1 MKKIKELLNKKSV
14 YYVCLFILVF
24 ALHLFMKPGEA
35 DDSWFINNY
44 TGNPL
49 SFAYMRYMQWS
60 SRFLIEMVLVT
71 IASSP
76 LIVWKVLDTL
86 MIVLLFYSGNK
97 LLNVKDRKI
106 LIFEI
111 LLIMILPW
119 KLFGETGWIATTLN
133 YTWPI
138 TLGFYG
144 FSILLEEKT
153 NFLKQIISF
162 LCIIFACNQEQMCC
176 VMLAFIII
184 CFCIRTFQK
193 KNNKVFLIP
202 FIICILMGVLHI
214 ICPGNS
220 MRQISEMQTW
230 YPAYQN
236 FDVLDKI
243 SIGIISTVTA
253 ILFDF
258 RIIYIAFIGMLI
270 LYTNYLPLNKKLSYV
285 VQFILACFIFI
296 NIYPFDSTQLMF
308 YSKAQESI
316 VITFMNFV
324 LPVLLFSLLISIVI
338 YLILKTKNKYNYM
351 FVLLFLSG
359 ICSRLILGFSPTV
372 YASGKRTVIYF
383 YIICYLLTVFIMKT
397 ICIIKENDF
406 EKKI

>member
-60 SRFLIEMVLVT
+60 SRFLIEMVLVV
-71 IASSP
+71 IVSLP
-76 LIVWKVLDTL
+76 LILWKVLDTL

-119 KLFGETGWIATTLN
+119 KVFGETGWIATTLN

-153 NFLKQIISF
+153 NFLKQVISF
-162 LCIIFACNQEQMCC
+162 ICIIFACNQEQMCC

-214 ICPGNS
+214 VCPGNS

-236 FDVLDKI
+236 FDILDKTL
-243 SIGIISTVTA
+243 IGIISTVTA

-270 LYTNYLPLNKKLSYV
+270 LYTKYLPLNKKLSYII
-285 VQFILACFIFI
+285 QFILACFIFI
-296 NIYPFDSTQLMF
+296 NIYPFDSTQMMF

>member
-1 MKKIKELLNKKSV
+1 MEKIKELMNKKYV
-14 YYVCLFILVF
+14 YYVCLFIFVF
-24 ALHLFMKPGEA
+24 ALHLFMRPGEA
-35 DDSWFINNY
+35 DDLWFINNY

-60 SRFLIEMVLVT
+60 SRFLIEMVLVF
-71 IASSP
+71 IASLP

-97 LLNVKDRKI
+97 LLNIKNRKI

-111 LLIMILPW
+111 FLIMILPW
-119 KLFGETGWIATTLN
+119 KVFGETGWIATTLN

-162 LCIIFACNQEQMCC
+162 FCIIFACNQEQMCC

-270 LYTNYLPLNKKLSYV
+270 LYIKYLPLNKKLSYII
-285 VQFILACFIFI
+285 QFILVCFIFI

-316 VITFMNFV
+316 VITFMNSV

-383 YIICYLLTVFIMKT
+383 YIVCYLLTIFIMKT

>member
-1 MKKIKELLNKKSV
+1 MEKIKELMNKKYV
-14 YYVCLFILVF
+14 YYVCLFIFVF
-24 ALHLFMKPGEA
+24 ALHLFMRPGEA
-35 DDSWFINNY
+35 DDLWFINNY

-60 SRFLIEMVLVT
+60 SRFLIEMVLVF
-71 IASSP
+71 IASLP

-97 LLNVKDRKI
+97 LLNIKNRKI

-111 LLIMILPW
+111 FLIMILPW
-119 KLFGETGWIATTLN
+119 KVFGETGWIATTLN

-162 LCIIFACNQEQMCC
+162 FCIIFACNQEQMCC

-270 LYTNYLPLNKKLSYV
+270 LYIKYLPLNKKLSYII
-285 VQFILACFIFI
+285 QFILACFIFI

-383 YIICYLLTVFIMKT
+383 YIVCYLLTIFIMKT

>member
-1 MKKIKELLNKKSV
+1 MEKIKELMNKKYV
-14 YYVCLFILVF
+14 YYVCLFIFVF
-24 ALHLFMKPGEA
+24 ALHLFMRPGEA
-35 DDSWFINNY
+35 DDLWFINNY

-60 SRFLIEMVLVT
+60 SRFLIEMVLVF
-71 IASSP
+71 IASLP

-111 LLIMILPW
+111 FLIMILPW
-119 KLFGETGWIATTLN
+119 KVFGETGWIATTLN

-162 LCIIFACNQEQMCC
+162 FCIIFACNQEQMCC

-270 LYTNYLPLNKKLSYV
+270 LYIKYLPLNKKLSYII
-285 VQFILACFIFI
+285 QFILVCFIFI

-383 YIICYLLTVFIMKT
+383 YIVCYLLTIFIMKT

>member
-14 YYVCLFILVF
+14 YYVYLFILVF
-24 ALHLFMKPGEA
+24 ALHLFMKPGKA

-60 SRFLIEMVLVT
+60 SRFLIEMVLVV
-71 IASSP
+71 IVSLP
-76 LIVWKVLDTL
+76 LILWKVLDTL

-111 LLIMILPW
+111 FLIMILPW
-119 KLFGETGWIATTLN
+119 KVFGETGWIATTLN

-162 LCIIFACNQEQMCC
+162 ICIIFACNQEQMCC

-270 LYTNYLPLNKKLSYV
+270 LYIKYLPLNKKLSYII
-285 VQFILACFIFI
+285 QFILVCFIFI

-383 YIICYLLTVFIMKT
+383 YIVCYLLTIFIMKT

>member
-1 MKKIKELLNKKSV
+1 MKRIKELLNKKSV

-60 SRFLIEMVLVT
+60 SRFLIEMVLVV
-71 IASSP
+71 IVSLP
-76 LIVWKVLDTL
+76 LILWKVLDTL

-119 KLFGETGWIATTLN
+119 KVFGETGWIATTLN

-176 VMLAFIII
+176 VMIAFIII

-230 YPAYQN
+230 YPAFQN

-270 LYTNYLPLNKKLSYV
+270 LYTKYLPLNKKLSYII
-285 VQFILACFIFI
+285 QFILACFIFI

-383 YIICYLLTVFIMKT
+383 YIVCYLLTIFIMKT

-406 EKKI
+406 EEKI

>member
-119 KLFGETGWIATTLN
+119 KVFGETGWIATTLN

-176 VMLAFIII
+176 VMIAFIII

-230 YPAYQN
+230 YPAFQN

-270 LYTNYLPLNKKLSYV
+270 LYTKYLPLNKKLSYII
-285 VQFILACFIFI
+285 QFILACFIFI

-383 YIICYLLTVFIMKT
+383 YIVCYLLTVFIMKT

>member
-1 MKKIKELLNKKSV
+1 MKRIKELLNKKSV

-60 SRFLIEMVLVT
+60 SRFLIEMVLVV
-71 IASSP
+71 IVSLP
-76 LIVWKVLDTL
+76 LILWKVLDTL

-119 KLFGETGWIATTLN
+119 KVFGETGWIATTLN

-176 VMLAFIII
+176 VMIAFIII

-230 YPAYQN
+230 YPAFQN

-243 SIGIISTVTA
+243 SIGIISTVTV

-270 LYTNYLPLNKKLSYV
+270 LYIKYLPLNKKLSYII
-285 VQFILACFIFI
+285 QFILVCFIFI

-316 VITFMNFV
+316 VIAFMNFV

-383 YIICYLLTVFIMKT
+383 YIVCYLLTIFIMKT

>member
-1 MKKIKELLNKKSV
+1 MEKIKELMNKKYV
-14 YYVCLFILVF
+14 YYVCLFIFVF
-24 ALHLFMKPGEA
+24 ALHLFMRPGEA
-35 DDSWFINNY
+35 DDLWFINNY

-60 SRFLIEMVLVT
+60 SRFLIEMVLVF
-71 IASSP
+71 IASLP

-97 LLNVKDRKI
+97 LLNIKNRKI

-111 LLIMILPW
+111 FLIMILPW
-119 KLFGETGWIATTLN
+119 KVFGETGWIATTLN

-162 LCIIFACNQEQMCC
+162 FCIIFACNQEQMCC

-270 LYTNYLPLNKKLSYV
+270 LYIKYLPLNKKLSYII
-285 VQFILACFIFI
+285 QFILGCFIFI

-383 YIICYLLTVFIMKT
+383 YIVCYLLTIFIMKT

>member
-24 ALHLFMKPGEA
+24 ALHLFMKPGKA
-35 DDSWFINNY
+35 VDSWFINNY

-60 SRFLIEMVLVT
+60 SRFLIEMVLVV
-71 IASSP
+71 IVSLP
-76 LIVWKVLDTL
+76 LILWKVLDTL

-111 LLIMILPW
+111 FLIMILPW
-119 KLFGETGWIATTLN
+119 KVFGETGWIATTLN

-162 LCIIFACNQEQMCC
+162 ICIIFACNQEQMCC

-270 LYTNYLPLNKKLSYV
+270 LYIKYLPLNKKLSYII
-285 VQFILACFIFI
+285 QFILVCFIFI

-383 YIICYLLTVFIMKT
+383 YIVCYLLTIFIMKT

>member
-1 MKKIKELLNKKSV
+1 MEKIKELMNKKYV
-14 YYVCLFILVF
+14 YYVCLFIFVF
-24 ALHLFMKPGEA
+24 ALHLFMRPGEA
-35 DDSWFINNY
+35 DDLWFINNY

-60 SRFLIEMVLVT
+60 SRFLIEMVLVF
-71 IASSP
+71 IASLP

-97 LLNVKDRKI
+97 LLNIKNRKI

-111 LLIMILPW
+111 FLIMILPW
-119 KLFGETGWIATTLN
+119 KVFGETGWIATTLN

-162 LCIIFACNQEQMCC
+162 FCIIFSCNQEQMCC

-270 LYTNYLPLNKKLSYV
+270 LYIKYLPLNKKLSYII
-285 VQFILACFIFI
+285 QFILVCFIFI

-383 YIICYLLTVFIMKT
+383 YIVCYLLTIFIMKT

>member
-60 SRFLIEMVLVT
+60 SRFLIEMVLVV
-71 IASSP
+71 IVSLP
-76 LIVWKVLDTL
+76 LILWKVLDTL

-111 LLIMILPW
+111 FLIMILPW
-119 KLFGETGWIATTLN
+119 KVFGETGWIATTLN

-162 LCIIFACNQEQMCC
+162 FCIIFACNQEQMFC

-270 LYTNYLPLNKKLSYV
+270 LYIKYLPLNKKLSYII
-285 VQFILACFIFI
+285 QFILVCFIFI

-383 YIICYLLTVFIMKT
+383 YIVCYLLTIFIMKT

>member
-1 MKKIKELLNKKSV
+1 MEKIKELMNKKYV
-14 YYVCLFILVF
+14 YYVCLFIFVF
-24 ALHLFMKPGEA
+24 ALHLFMRPGEA
-35 DDSWFINNY
+35 DDLWFINNY

-60 SRFLIEMVLVT
+60 SRFLIEMVLVF
-71 IASSP
+71 IASLP

-97 LLNVKDRKI
+97 LLNIKNRKI

-111 LLIMILPW
+111 FLIMILPW
-119 KLFGETGWIATTLN
+119 KVFGETGWIATTLN

-162 LCIIFACNQEQMCC
+162 FCIIFACNQEQMCC

-258 RIIYIAFIGMLI
+258 RIIYIAFIGTLI
-270 LYTNYLPLNKKLSYV
+270 LYIKYLPLNKKLSYII
-285 VQFILACFIFI
+285 QFILVCFIFI

-316 VITFMNFV
+316 VIAFMNFV

-383 YIICYLLTVFIMKT
+383 YIVCYLLTIFIMKT

>member
-1 MKKIKELLNKKSV
+1 MEKIKELMNKKYV
-14 YYVCLFILVF
+14 YYVCLFIFVF
-24 ALHLFMKPGEA
+24 ALHLFMRPGEA
-35 DDSWFINNY
+35 DDLWFINNY

-60 SRFLIEMVLVT
+60 SRFLIEMVLVF
-71 IASSP
+71 IASLP

-97 LLNVKDRKI
+97 LLNIKNRKI

-111 LLIMILPW
+111 FLIMILPW
-119 KLFGETGWIATTLN
+119 KVFGETGWIATTLN

-162 LCIIFACNQEQMCC
+162 FCIIFACNQEQMCC

-270 LYTNYLPLNKKLSYV
+270 LY
-285 VQFILACFIFI
+285 
-296 NIYPFDSTQLMF
+296 
-308 YSKAQESI
+308 
-316 VITFMNFV
+316 
-324 LPVLLFSLLISIVI
+324 
-338 YLILKTKNKYNYM
+338 
-351 FVLLFLSG
+351 
-359 ICSRLILGFSPTV
+359 
-372 YASGKRTVIYF
+372 
-383 YIICYLLTVFIMKT
+383 
-397 ICIIKENDF
+397 IK
-406 EKKI
+406 

>member
-1 MKKIKELLNKKSV
+1 MEKIKELMNNKYV
-14 YYVCLFILVF
+14 YYVCLFIFVF
-24 ALHLFMKPGEA
+24 ALHLFMRPGEA
-35 DDSWFINNY
+35 DDLWFINNY

-60 SRFLIEMVLVT
+60 SRFLIEMVLVF
-71 IASSP
+71 IASLP

-97 LLNVKDRKI
+97 LLNIKNRKI

-111 LLIMILPW
+111 FLIMILPW
-119 KLFGETGWIATTLN
+119 KVFGETGWIATTLN

-162 LCIIFACNQEQMCC
+162 FCIIFACNQEQMCC

-270 LYTNYLPLNKKLSYV
+270 LYIKYLPLNKKLSYII
-285 VQFILACFIFI
+285 QFILVCFIFI

-383 YIICYLLTVFIMKT
+383 YIVCYLLTIFIMKT

>member
-1 MKKIKELLNKKSV
+1 
-14 YYVCLFILVF
+14 
-24 ALHLFMKPGEA
+24 MKPGKA

-60 SRFLIEMVLVT
+60 SRFLIEMVLVV
-71 IASSP
+71 IVSLP
-76 LIVWKVLDTL
+76 LILWKVLDTL

-111 LLIMILPW
+111 FLIMILPW
-119 KLFGETGWIATTLN
+119 KVFGETGWIATTLN

-162 LCIIFACNQEQMCC
+162 ICIIFACNQEQMCC

-270 LYTNYLPLNKKLSYV
+270 LYTKYLPLNKKLYYII
-285 VQFILACFIFI
+285 QFILVCFIFI

-383 YIICYLLTVFIMKT
+383 YIVCYLLTIFIMKT

>member
-60 SRFLIEMVLVT
+60 SRFLIEMVLVV
-71 IASSP
+71 IVSLP
-76 LIVWKVLDTL
+76 LILWKVLDTL

-119 KLFGETGWIATTLN
+119 KVFGETGWIATTLN

-153 NFLKQIISF
+153 NFLKQVISF
-162 LCIIFACNQEQMCC
+162 ICIIFACNQEQMCC

-202 FIICILMGVLHI
+202 FIICILMGILHI

-406 EKKI
+406 EEKK

>member
-60 SRFLIEMVLVT
+60 SRFLIEMVLVV
-71 IASSP
+71 IVSLP
-76 LIVWKVLDTL
+76 LILWKVLDTL

-119 KLFGETGWIATTLN
+119 KVFGETGWIATTLN

-153 NFLKQIISF
+153 NFLKQVISF
-162 LCIIFACNQEQMCC
+162 ICIIFACNQEQMCC

-202 FIICILMGVLHI
+202 FIICILMGILHI

-383 YIICYLLTVFIMKT
+383 YVVCYLLTVFIMKT

-406 EKKI
+406 EEKI

>member
-1 MKKIKELLNKKSV
+1 MEKIKELMNKKYV
-14 YYVCLFILVF
+14 YYVCLFIFVF
-24 ALHLFMKPGEA
+24 ALHLFMRPGEA

-60 SRFLIEMVLVT
+60 SRFLIEMVLVV
-71 IASSP
+71 IASLP

-97 LLNVKDRKI
+97 LLNIKNRKI

-111 LLIMILPW
+111 FLIMTLPW
-119 KLFGETGWIATTLN
+119 KVFGETGWIATTLN

-138 TLGFYG
+138 TLGLYG
-144 FSILLEEKT
+144 FSILLEKKI
-153 NFLKQIISF
+153 NIFKQIMAF
-162 LCIIFACNQEQMCC
+162 FCIIFACNQEQMCC

-184 CFCIRTFQK
+184 CFYIRTFQK

-214 ICPGNS
+214 VCPGNS

-236 FDVLDKI
+236 FDILDKTF
-243 SIGIISTVTA
+243 IGIISTVTA

-270 LYTNYLPLNKKLSYV
+270 LYTKYLPLNKKLSYII
-285 VQFILACFIFI
+285 QFILACFIFI

-316 VITFMNFV
+316 AITFMNFV

-338 YLILKTKNKYNYM
+338 YLILKTKNRYNYM

-383 YIICYLLTVFIMKT
+383 YIVCYLLTVFIMKS

>member
-60 SRFLIEMVLVT
+60 SRFLIEMVLVV
-71 IASSP
+71 IVSLP
-76 LIVWKVLDTL
+76 LILWKVLDTL

-119 KLFGETGWIATTLN
+119 KVFGETGWIATTLN

-162 LCIIFACNQEQMCC
+162 ICIIFACNQEQMCC

-202 FIICILMGVLHI
+202 FIICILMGILHI

>member
-1 MKKIKELLNKKSV
+1 MKRIKELLNKKSV

-60 SRFLIEMVLVT
+60 SRFLIEMVLVV
-71 IASSP
+71 IVSLP
-76 LIVWKVLDTL
+76 LILWKVLDTL

-119 KLFGETGWIATTLN
+119 KVFGETGWIATTLN

-176 VMLAFIII
+176 VMIAFIII

-230 YPAYQN
+230 YPALQN

-270 LYTNYLPLNKKLSYV
+270 LYTKYLPLNKKLSYII
-285 VQFILACFIFI
+285 QFILACFIFI

-383 YIICYLLTVFIMKT
+383 YIVCYLLTVFITKT

-406 EKKI
+406 EEKI

>member
-1 MKKIKELLNKKSV
+1 MEKIKELMNKKYV
-14 YYVCLFILVF
+14 YYVCLFIFVF
-24 ALHLFMKPGEA
+24 ALHLFMRPGEA
-35 DDSWFINNY
+35 DDLWFINNY
-44 TGNPL
+44 TGYPL

-60 SRFLIEMVLVT
+60 SRFLIEMVLVF
-71 IASSP
+71 IASLP

-97 LLNVKDRKI
+97 LLNIKNRKI

-111 LLIMILPW
+111 FLIMILPW
-119 KLFGETGWIATTLN
+119 KVFGETGWIATTLN

-162 LCIIFACNQEQMCC
+162 FCIIFACNQEQMCC

-270 LYTNYLPLNKKLSYV
+270 LYIKYLPLNKKLSYII
-285 VQFILACFIFI
+285 QFILVCFIFI

-383 YIICYLLTVFIMKT
+383 YIVCYLLTIFIMKT

>member
-60 SRFLIEMVLVT
+60 SRFLIEMVLVV
-71 IASSP
+71 IVSLP
-76 LIVWKVLDTL
+76 LILWKVLDTL

-119 KLFGETGWIATTLN
+119 KVFGETGWIATTLN

-162 LCIIFACNQEQMCC
+162 ICIIFACNQEQMCC

-202 FIICILMGVLHI
+202 FIICILMGILHI

-406 EKKI
+406 EEKI

>member
-1 MKKIKELLNKKSV
+1 MEKIKELMKKKYV
-14 YYVCLFILVF
+14 YYVCLFIFVF
-24 ALHLFMKPGEA
+24 ALHLFMRPGEA
-35 DDSWFINNY
+35 DDLWFINNY

-60 SRFLIEMVLVT
+60 SRFLIEMVLVF
-71 IASSP
+71 IASLP

-97 LLNVKDRKI
+97 LLNIKNRKI

-111 LLIMILPW
+111 FLIMILPW
-119 KLFGETGWIATTLN
+119 KVFGETGWIATTLN

-162 LCIIFACNQEQMCC
+162 FCIIFACNQEQMCC

-270 LYTNYLPLNKKLSYV
+270 LYIKYLPLNKKLSYII
-285 VQFILACFIFI
+285 QFILVCFIFI

-383 YIICYLLTVFIMKT
+383 YIVCYLLTIFIMKT

>member
-1 MKKIKELLNKKSV
+1 MEKIKELMNKKYV
-14 YYVCLFILVF
+14 YYVCLFIFVF
-24 ALHLFMKPGEA
+24 ALHLFMRPGEA
-35 DDSWFINNY
+35 DDLWFINNY

-60 SRFLIEMVLVT
+60 SRFLIEMVLVF
-71 IASSP
+71 IASLP

-97 LLNVKDRKI
+97 LLNIKNRKI

-111 LLIMILPW
+111 FLIMILPW
-119 KLFGETGWIATTLN
+119 KVFGETGWIATTLN

-162 LCIIFACNQEQMCC
+162 FCIIFACNQEQMCC

-270 LYTNYLPLNKKLSYV
+270 LYIKYLPLNKKLSYII
-285 VQFILACFIFI
+285 QFILVCFIFI

-383 YIICYLLTVFIMKT
+383 YIVCYLLTIFIMKT

>member
-1 MKKIKELLNKKSV
+1 MEKIKELMNKKYV
-14 YYVCLFILVF
+14 YYVCLFIFVF
-24 ALHLFMKPGEA
+24 ALHLFMRPGEA
-35 DDSWFINNY
+35 DDLWFINNY

-49 SFAYMRYMQWS
+49 SFAYMCYMQWS
-60 SRFLIEMVLVT
+60 SRFLIEMVLVF
-71 IASSP
+71 IASLP

-97 LLNVKDRKI
+97 LLNIKNRKI

-111 LLIMILPW
+111 FLIMILPW
-119 KLFGETGWIATTLN
+119 KVFGETGWIATTLN

-162 LCIIFACNQEQMCC
+162 FCIIFACNQEQMCC

-270 LYTNYLPLNKKLSYV
+270 LYIKYLPLNKKLSYII
-285 VQFILACFIFI
+285 QFILVCFIFI

-383 YIICYLLTVFIMKT
+383 YIVCYLLTIFIMKT

>member
-60 SRFLIEMVLVT
+60 SRFLIEMVLVV
-71 IASSP
+71 IVSLP
-76 LIVWKVLDTL
+76 LILWKVLDTL

-119 KLFGETGWIATTLN
+119 KVFGETGWIATTLN

-153 NFLKQIISF
+153 NFLKQVISF
-162 LCIIFACNQEQMCC
+162 ICIIFACNQEQMCC

-202 FIICILMGVLHI
+202 FIICILMGILHI

-270 LYTNYLPLNKKLSYV
+270 LYTKYLPLNKKLSYII
-285 VQFILACFIFI
+285 QFILACFIFI

>member
-1 MKKIKELLNKKSV
+1 MEKIKELMNKKYV
-14 YYVCLFILVF
+14 YYVCLFIFVF
-24 ALHLFMKPGEA
+24 ALHLFMRPGEA
-35 DDSWFINNY
+35 DDLWFINNY

-60 SRFLIEMVLVT
+60 SRFLIEMVLVF
-71 IASSP
+71 IASLP

-97 LLNVKDRKI
+97 LLNIKNRKI

-111 LLIMILPW
+111 FLIMILPW
-119 KLFGETGWIATTLN
+119 KVFGETGWIATTLN

-162 LCIIFACNQEQMCC
+162 FCIIFACNQEQMCC

-270 LYTNYLPLNKKLSYV
+270 LYIKYLPLNKKLSYII
-285 VQFILACFIFI
+285 QFILVCFIFI

-338 YLILKTKNKYNYM
+338 YLILKTKNKFNYM

-383 YIICYLLTVFIMKT
+383 YIVCYLLTIFIMKT

>member
-1 MKKIKELLNKKSV
+1 MEKIKELMNKKYV
-14 YYVCLFILVF
+14 YYVCLFIFVF
-24 ALHLFMKPGEA
+24 ALHLFMRPGEA
-35 DDSWFINNY
+35 DDLWFINNY

-60 SRFLIEMVLVT
+60 SRFLIEMVLVF
-71 IASSP
+71 IASLP

-97 LLNVKDRKI
+97 LLNIKNRKI

-111 LLIMILPW
+111 FLIMILPW
-119 KLFGETGWIATTLN
+119 KVFGETGWIATTLN

-162 LCIIFACNQEQMCC
+162 FCIIFACNQEQMCC

-270 LYTNYLPLNKKLSYV
+270 LYIKYLPLNKKLSYII
-285 VQFILACFIFI
+285 QFILVCFIFI

-316 VITFMNFV
+316 VIAFMNFV

-383 YIICYLLTVFIMKT
+383 YIVCYLLTIFIMKT

>member
-1 MKKIKELLNKKSV
+1 MEKIKELMNKKYV
-14 YYVCLFILVF
+14 YYVCLFIFVF
-24 ALHLFMKPGEA
+24 ALHLFMRPGEA
-35 DDSWFINNY
+35 DDLWFINNY

-60 SRFLIEMVLVT
+60 SRFLIEMVLVF
-71 IASSP
+71 IASLP
-76 LIVWKVLDTL
+76 LIVWKV
-86 MIVLLFYSGNK
+86 
-97 LLNVKDRKI
+97 
-106 LIFEI
+106 
-111 LLIMILPW
+111 
-119 KLFGETGWIATTLN
+119 FGETGWIATTLN

-162 LCIIFACNQEQMCC
+162 FCIIFACNQEQMCC

-270 LYTNYLPLNKKLSYV
+270 LYIKYLPLNKKLSYII
-285 VQFILACFIFI
+285 QFILVCFIFI

-316 VITFMNFV
+316 VIAFMNFV

-383 YIICYLLTVFIMKT
+383 YIVCYLLTIFIMKT

>member
-1 MKKIKELLNKKSV
+1 MEKIKELMNKKYV
-14 YYVCLFILVF
+14 YYVCLFIFVF
-24 ALHLFMKPGEA
+24 ALHLFMRPGEA
-35 DDSWFINNY
+35 DDLWFINNY

-60 SRFLIEMVLVT
+60 SRFLIEMVLVF
-71 IASSP
+71 IASLP

-97 LLNVKDRKI
+97 LLNIKNRKI
-106 LIFEI
+106 LVFEI
-111 LLIMILPW
+111 FLIMILPW
-119 KLFGETGWIATTLN
+119 KVFGETGWIATTLN

-162 LCIIFACNQEQMCC
+162 FCIIFACNQEQMCC

-270 LYTNYLPLNKKLSYV
+270 LYIKYLPLNKKLSYII
-285 VQFILACFIFI
+285 QFILVCFIFI

-383 YIICYLLTVFIMKT
+383 YIVCYLLTIFIMKT

>member
-1 MKKIKELLNKKSV
+1 MEKIKELMNKKYV
-14 YYVCLFILVF
+14 YYVCLFIFVF
-24 ALHLFMKPGEA
+24 ALHLFMRPGEA
-35 DDSWFINNY
+35 DDLWFINNY

-60 SRFLIEMVLVT
+60 SRFLIEMVLVF
-71 IASSP
+71 IASLP

-97 LLNVKDRKI
+97 LLNIKNRKI

-111 LLIMILPW
+111 FLIMILPW
-119 KLFGETGWIATTLN
+119 KVFGETGWIATTLN

-162 LCIIFACNQEQMCC
+162 FCIIFACNQEQMCC

-270 LYTNYLPLNKKLSYV
+270 LYIKYLPLNKKLSYII
-285 VQFILACFIFI
+285 QFILVCFIFI

-372 YASGKRTVIYF
+372 YASGKRTVVYF
-383 YIICYLLTVFIMKT
+383 YIVCYLLTIFIMKT

>member
-1 MKKIKELLNKKSV
+1 MEKIKELMNKKYV
-14 YYVCLFILVF
+14 YYVCLFIFVF
-24 ALHLFMKPGEA
+24 ALHLFMRPGEA
-35 DDSWFINNY
+35 DDLWFINNY

-60 SRFLIEMVLVT
+60 SRFLIEMVLVF
-71 IASSP
+71 IASLP

-97 LLNVKDRKI
+97 LLNIKNRKI

-111 LLIMILPW
+111 FLIMILPW
-119 KLFGETGWIATTLN
+119 KVFGETGWIATTLN

-144 FSILLEEKT
+144 FSILEEKT

-162 LCIIFACNQEQMCC
+162 FCIIFACNQEQMCC

-270 LYTNYLPLNKKLSYV
+270 LYIKYLPLNKKLSYII
-285 VQFILACFIFI
+285 QFILVCFIFI

-383 YIICYLLTVFIMKT
+383 YIVCYLLTIFIMKT

>member
-1 MKKIKELLNKKSV
+1 MEKIKELMNKKYV
-14 YYVCLFILVF
+14 YYVCLFIFVF
-24 ALHLFMKPGEA
+24 ALHLFMRPGEA
-35 DDSWFINNY
+35 DDLWFINNY

-60 SRFLIEMVLVT
+60 SRFLIEMVLVF
-71 IASSP
+71 IASLP

-97 LLNVKDRKI
+97 LLNIKNRKI

-111 LLIMILPW
+111 FLIMILPW
-119 KLFGETGWIATTLN
+119 KVFGETGWIATTLN

-162 LCIIFACNQEQMCC
+162 FCIILACNQEQMCC

-270 LYTNYLPLNKKLSYV
+270 LYIKYLPLNKKLSYII
-285 VQFILACFIFI
+285 QFILVCFIFI

-316 VITFMNFV
+316 VIAFMNFV

-383 YIICYLLTVFIMKT
+383 YIVCYLLTIFIMKT

>member
-60 SRFLIEMVLVT
+60 SRFLIEMVLVV
-71 IASSP
+71 IVSLP
-76 LIVWKVLDTL
+76 LILWKVLDTL

-119 KLFGETGWIATTLN
+119 KVFGETGWIATTLN

-153 NFLKQIISF
+153 NFLKQTISF
-162 LCIIFACNQEQMCC
+162 ICIIFACNQEQMCC

-202 FIICILMGVLHI
+202 FIICILMGILHI

>member
-119 KLFGETGWIATTLN
+119 KVFGETGWIATTLN

-153 NFLKQIISF
+153 NFLKQFMSF
-162 LCIIFACNQEQMCC
+162 FCIIFACNQEQMCC

-270 LYTNYLPLNKKLSYV
+270 LYTKYLPLNKKLSYV

>member
-1 MKKIKELLNKKSV
+1 MEKIKELMNKKYV
-14 YYVCLFILVF
+14 YYVCLFIFVF
-24 ALHLFMKPGEA
+24 ALHLFMRPGEA
-35 DDSWFINNY
+35 DDLWFINNY

-60 SRFLIEMVLVT
+60 SRFLIEMVLVF
-71 IASSP
+71 IASLP

-97 LLNVKDRKI
+97 LLNIKNRKI

-111 LLIMILPW
+111 FLIMILPW
-119 KLFGETGWIATTLN
+119 KVFGETGWIATTLN

-162 LCIIFACNQEQMCC
+162 FCIIFACNQEQMCC

-214 ICPGNS
+214 IFPGNS

-270 LYTNYLPLNKKLSYV
+270 LYIKYLPLNKKLSYII
-285 VQFILACFIFI
+285 QFILVCFIFI

-316 VITFMNFV
+316 VIAFMNFV

-383 YIICYLLTVFIMKT
+383 YIVCYLLTIFIMKT

>member
-1 MKKIKELLNKKSV
+1 MEKIKELMNKKYV
-14 YYVCLFILVF
+14 YYVCLFIFVF
-24 ALHLFMKPGEA
+24 ALHLFMRPGEA
-35 DDSWFINNY
+35 DDLWFINNY

-60 SRFLIEMVLVT
+60 SRFLIEMVLVF
-71 IASSP
+71 IASLP

-97 LLNVKDRKI
+97 LLNIKNRKI

-111 LLIMILPW
+111 FLIMILPW
-119 KLFGETGWIATTLN
+119 KVFGETGWIATTLN

-138 TLGFYG
+138 TLGLYG

-162 LCIIFACNQEQMCC
+162 FCIIFACNQEQMCC

-270 LYTNYLPLNKKLSYV
+270 LYIKYLPLNKKLSYII
-285 VQFILACFIFI
+285 QFILVCFIFI

-383 YIICYLLTVFIMKT
+383 YIVCYLLTIFIMKT